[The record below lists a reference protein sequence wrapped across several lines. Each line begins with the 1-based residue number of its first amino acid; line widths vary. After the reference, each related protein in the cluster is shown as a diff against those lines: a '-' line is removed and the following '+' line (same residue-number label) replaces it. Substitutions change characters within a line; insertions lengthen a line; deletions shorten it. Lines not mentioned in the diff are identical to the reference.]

1 MIRMKRLSRR
11 LLLCVPTVGLMML
24 AACGSESPEPTAPK
38 PAPKA
43 KVAATEPGDE
53 TTTFAKAV
61 SDGKPG
67 AAVNIRYEFSGKP
80 SAGTPTELDVAFIPS
95 AGVDSMEAT
104 VGGMDGISVT
114 GDLHPTFSSVEA
126 GKPYRHKLTVVPNHT
141 GMFYITV
148 SVTTHIAGSSVGRTF
163 SIPFLVGQPVAQ
175 QKATPAKD
183 EKGVAIKPMQAE
195 ESIRRE

>member
-1 MIRMKRLSRR
+1 MKRLSRR
-11 LLLCVPTVGLMML
+11 LLLWVPMVSLMLL
-24 AACGSESPEPTAPK
+24 AACGSESKPDPAAPK
-38 PAPKA
+38 PAPKT

-53 TTTFAKAV
+53 TATFAKAV

-95 AGVDSMEAT
+95 AGVDALEAN
-104 VGGMDGISVT
+104 VAGMDGISVT

-126 GKPYRHKLTVVPNHT
+126 GKPYRHKLTVVPDHT

-148 SVTTHIAGSSVGRTF
+148 SVTTQIAGSSVGRTF

-183 EKGVAIKPMQAE
+183 EKGEAIQPMQAE
-195 ESIRRE
+195 ETIRRQ